1 MSYVENKLFC
11 DNETCFLIIAHN
23 EPEILSCLLEKL
35 SPIPGERIVH
45 IDKKVRGKKLET
57 LSTIIAQGG
66 GRECSKIILMYAGE
80 GEFFFS

>member
-1 MSYVENKLFC
+1 MRHA
-11 DNETCFLIIAHN
+11 FLIIAHN

-45 IDKKVRGKKLET
+45 IDKKVRGEKFET

-66 GRECSKIILMYAGE
+66 ANARRSY
-80 GEFFFS
+80 